1 MLRKRNGKWGRMENA
16 KNTFY
21 VTLRNRLAV
30 VNPERTVVIRGLVR
44 PGILVEEN
52 EVVAAALPPNVFVL
66 RWTKT
71 LADPALPM
79 TLAQM
84 ECEIVYATDGNADN
98 AGMDR
103 GRMLAA
109 MDAELV
115 VMLVPNSAVKTNYA
129 VSPSVAMQTSVFWS
143 NAVYEPV
150 KVNHE
155 RLERVATVQ
164 VFSYQEPGEL

>member
-1 MLRKRNGKWGRMENA
+1 MENA

-30 VNPERTVVIRGLVR
+30 LNPGRTVVIRGLVR

-52 EVVAAALPPNVFVL
+52 EVVTAVLPPDVFVL
-66 RWTKT
+66 RWTKAQ
-71 LADPALPM
+71 ADPWLPM
-79 TLAQM
+79 TMAQM

-115 VMLVPNSAVKTNYA
+115 GMLAPNSVVKTNYG
-129 VSPSVAMQTSVFWS
+129 VSPAAVMQTSVFWS
-143 NAVYEPV
+143 SAVYGPV
-150 KVNHE
+150 KANHE
-155 RLERVATVQ
+155 RLERVAAVQ